1 MSKNHRG
8 SGIRSLPKHGRGTCA
23 ICGKTDIKVLY
34 EKEINGQNVN
44 ICKFCNAHLR
54 NEARNAPAP
63 APAAEEAPAEA
74 PAEETAATETAAE
87 PAPAAEEAP
96 AEAPAPEAEA
106 PAAE

>member
-8 SGIRSLPKHGRGTCA
+8 SGIRSLPNHGRGTCA

-34 EKEINGQNVN
+34 EKEINGQTVNV
-44 ICKFCNAHLR
+44 CKFCNAHLK

-74 PAEETAATETAAE
+74 PAEA
-87 PAPAAEEAP
+87 
-96 AEAPAPEAEA
+96 APEA
-106 PAAE
+106 AAE

>member
-8 SGIRSLPKHGRGTCA
+8 SGIRSLPNHGRGTCA

-44 ICKFCNAHLR
+44 ICKFCNAHLK

-63 APAAEEAPAEA
+63 APAAEEAPAAEA
-74 PAEETAATETAAE
+74 PAEEAPAQEAPATEEA
-87 PAPAAEEAP
+87 PAAAEEAP
-96 AEAPAPEAEA
+96 AET

>member
-23 ICGKTDIKVLY
+23 ICGKKDIKVLY

-44 ICKFCNAHLR
+44 ICKFCNAHLK
-54 NEARNAPAP
+54 NEARNNPAP
-63 APAAEEAPAEA
+63 APAAEAPAEEAAAEA
-74 PAEETAATETAAE
+74 PAEEAPATE
-87 PAPAAEEAP
+87 APAEEAP
-96 AEAPAPEAEA
+96 AET

>member
-44 ICKFCNAHLR
+44 ICKFCNAHLK

-74 PAEETAATETAAE
+74 TAEATE
-87 PAPAAEEAP
+87 APAAEE
-96 AEAPAPEAEA
+96 EA

>member
-44 ICKFCNAHLR
+44 ICKFCNAKLK
-54 NEARNAPAP
+54 NEARVEARKAKPV
-63 APAAEEAPAEA
+63 AEEAPAAEA
-74 PAEETAATETAAE
+74 PAEEAAA
-87 PAPAAEEAP
+87 EAP
-96 AEAPAPEAEA
+96 AEEATTEA